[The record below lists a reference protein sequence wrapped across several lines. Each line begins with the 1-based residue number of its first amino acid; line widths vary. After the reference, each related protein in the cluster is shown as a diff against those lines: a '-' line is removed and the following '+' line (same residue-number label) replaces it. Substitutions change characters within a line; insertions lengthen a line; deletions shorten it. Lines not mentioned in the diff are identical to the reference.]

1 MTHLLKHPVRL
12 CLVLLSAAALVA
24 PLPLPARAAGAVPG
38 PEDAWVNSTLSA
50 MSLPEKVGQLFVI
63 NAAGHSAEDPDP
75 AAVQANQAAFGV
87 SNFKQLID
95 KYHLGGIIYFGS
107 NVQSPAQV
115 LGLSNGI
122 QEAALAQPH
131 PVPMLVSTD
140 QEGGLVVR
148 VGAPATVFPGNM
160 ALGATRDVS
169 LSYQNAQVMGEELRA
184 VGVNTDLAPV
194 VDVNTNPLNT
204 ADGARAFGD
213 QTNLVSN
220 LGSAQVLGFQ
230 NRGTGVAATAKHFPG
245 LGSGGDTDAGPV
257 VSNRT
262 LAQLRQID
270 LPPFYAAKGS
280 GTQQVMTSHLTLP
293 NVDPSGLPASLSPII
308 VTGLLR
314 SQVSFDGVV
323 ITDSLAA
330 GAITAL
336 GLSPAQV
343 AVKAI
348 VAGNDQLL
356 EQMPSSGVADLDAA
370 YNGVIAAVQGGQITT
385 ARLDQSVTRVLREKW
400 RLGLVAN
407 PFADPARL
415 SSVVGTPPHLALAQK
430 TAERSITL
438 LKNSGNVLPLAA
450 GSTKK
455 VLVAGLTLGASLP
468 SVDTLAAGISAR
480 GVPTT
485 KFATGFHPTQSQID
499 QAVAL
504 ARQNDIVIASTY
516 NVWGGDPD
524 DQAKLVEALVATG
537 KPVVVIAQNG
547 PYDAAYLPGVSGF
560 IAAYSYQAVSLNAS
574 VRVLFGEVN
583 PTGRLPVT
591 VTQPP
596 PSTAVLYP
604 FGFGLSYGR

>member
-1 MTHLLKHPVRL
+1 MTRLLRHPIRL
-12 CLVLLSAAALVA
+12 FLLAFVAIGLVLPVPLASQASGA
-24 PLPLPARAAGAVPG
+24 PS
-38 PEDAWVNSTLSA
+38 PEDAWIGSTLAA
-50 MSLPEKVGQLFVI
+50 MTLPEKVGQLFVV
-63 NAAGHSAEDPDP
+63 NAAGHSVDDPAP
-75 AAVQANQAAFGV
+75 AAVQANQAAYGV
-87 SNFKQLID
+87 ANFTQLIE
-95 KYHLGGIIYFGS
+95 KYHLGGIIYFGG

-122 QEAALAQPH
+122 QQVATSQPR
-131 PVPMLVSTD
+131 PVPALISTD

-148 VGAPATVFPGNM
+148 VGPPATVFPGNM
-160 ALGATRDVS
+160 ALGATRDLS
-169 LSYQNAQVMGEELRA
+169 LGYQNALVMGEELRA

-220 LGSAQVLGFQ
+220 FGAAQVLGFQ
-230 NRGTGVAATAKHFPG
+230 NRGAGVAATAKHFPG
-245 LGSGGDTDAGPV
+245 LGSGGDTDSGPV

-270 LPPFYAAKGS
+270 LPPFFAAKGS
-280 GTQQVMTSHLTLP
+280 GTQQVMTSHLSLP
-293 NVDPSGLPASLSPII
+293 NVDPSGIPASLSPTI

-314 SQVSFDGVV
+314 NQVQFDGVV
-323 ITDSLAA
+323 ITDALQA
-330 GAITAL
+330 GAIKSL

-348 VAGNDQLL
+348 TAGNDQLL
-356 EQMPSSGVADLDAA
+356 EQAPSSGAADLDAA
-370 YNGVIAAVQGGQITT
+370 YNGVIAAVQGGQITV
-385 ARLDQSVTRVLREKW
+385 ARLDQSVTRILREKW

-407 PFADPARL
+407 PFAGPARL
-415 SSVVGTPPHLALAQK
+415 SSVVGTPPHLALAQQ

-438 LKNSGNVLPLAA
+438 LKNRGNVLPLAA
-450 GSTKK
+450 EPTKK

-468 SVDTLAAGISAR
+468 SVDTLAAGITAR

-504 ARQNDIVIASTY
+504 AHQNDVVIASTY

-537 KPVVVIAQNG
+537 KPVVVVAQNG
-547 PYDAAYLPGVSGF
+547 PYDAAYLPGVAGF
-560 IAAYSYQAVSLNAS
+560 LAVYSYQAVTLNAS

-583 PTGRLPVT
+583 PTGKLPVT

>member
-1 MTHLLKHPVRL
+1 MTRPLKHPVRL
-12 CLVLLSAAALVA
+12 FLMFFVAIGLVLPVPLAAQVAAA
-24 PLPLPARAAGAVPG
+24 PS
-38 PEDAWVNSTLSA
+38 PEDTWVSSTLAA
-50 MSLPEKVGQLFVI
+50 MTLPEKAGQLFVV
-63 NAAGHSAEDPDP
+63 NAAGQSAEDPNP
-75 AAVQANQAAFGV
+75 TAVQANQAAYGV
-87 SNFKQLID
+87 SNFKQLIE
-95 KYHLGGIIYFGS
+95 KYHLGGIIYFGA

-122 QEAALAQPH
+122 QQVATSQPRPAPALI
-131 PVPMLVSTD
+131 STD

-148 VGAPATVFPGNM
+148 LGAPATVFPGNM
-160 ALGATRDVS
+160 ALGATRDLS
-169 LSYQNAQVMGEELRA
+169 LGYQNALVMGEELRA

-213 QTNLVSN
+213 QTNLVSTF
-220 LGSAQVLGFQ
+220 GSTQVLGFQ
-230 NRGTGVAATAKHFPG
+230 NQGAGVAATAKHFPG
-245 LGSGGDTDAGPV
+245 LGSSDGNTDEGPV

-280 GTQQVMTSHLTLP
+280 GTQQVMTSHLSLP
-293 NVDPSGLPASLSPII
+293 NVDPSGLPASLSPTI

-314 SQVSFDGVV
+314 NQVQYDGVV
-323 ITDSLAA
+323 ITDALQA
-330 GAITAL
+330 GAIRSL

-343 AVKAI
+343 AVKA
-348 VAGNDQLL
+348 VNAGNDQLL

-370 YNGVIAAVQGGQITT
+370 YNGVITAVQGGQITA
-385 ARLDQSVTRVLREKW
+385 ARLDQSVTRILREKW
-400 RLGLVAN
+400 RLGIVAN

-415 SSVVGTPPHLALAQK
+415 RSVVGTPPHLAIAQQS
-430 TAERSITL
+430 AERSITL
-438 LKNSGNVLPLAA
+438 LKNSGNVLPLKA

-455 VLVAGLTLGASLP
+455 VLVAGLTLGAALP

-480 GVPTT
+480 GLPTT
-485 KFATGFHPTQSQID
+485 KFATGFHPTQPQID
-499 QAVAL
+499 QAVTL
-504 ARQNDIVIASTY
+504 ARQNDVVIASTY

-547 PYDAAYLPGVSGF
+547 PYDAAYLPGVAGF
-560 IAAYSYQAVSLNAS
+560 LAVYSYQAVSLNAS

-583 PTGRLPVT
+583 PTGKLPVT

-604 FGFGLSYGR
+604 FGFGLSY